1 MIMDPSH
8 PLFTQ
13 PPAFHPHGSGPMV
26 FPPGSI
32 PPGVRFDPVTPLGPR
47 FPMGARPPGR
57 PGFPIRPGPWTGE
70 PDQDEFLPPGHP
82 DDMYM

>member
-13 PPAFHPHGSGPMV
+13 PPEFYRPGPMR

-47 FPMGARPPGR
+47 YPVGSRPPGR
-57 PGFPIRPGPWTGE
+57 SGFPVRPGPWTGE
-70 PDQDEFLPPGHP
+70 PDQDEFLPPGNP

>member
-1 MIMDPSH
+1 MDPSH

-13 PPAFHPHGSGPMV
+13 PPIYPRGTTPLG

-47 FPMGARPPGR
+47 FPIGARPPGR
-57 PGFPIRPGPWTGE
+57 PGFPRGGPWTGE
-70 PDQDEFLPPGHP
+70 PDPDEFLPPGS
-82 DDMYM
+82 DNMYM

>member
-13 PPAFHPHGSGPMV
+13 PPGFNPPGSGPMI

-47 FPMGARPPGR
+47 FPMGTRPPGR
-57 PGFPIRPGPWTGE
+57 PGFPRGSGPWSGE
-70 PDQDEFLPPGHP
+70 PDQDEFLPPGS
-82 DDMYM
+82 DNMYM